1 MLSQFAVIKD
11 TTKINEKDE
20 TLGKTPL
27 RHYTEFLYNSIY
39 KNIRYQNSA
48 EDYLGRFYGEFMS
61 YSGGDGQT
69 LGIVLTPKHITEL
82 FCELADLKVDDKVL
96 DPCCG
101 TAGFLIAAM
110 HKMVKQTNDEAQRRH
125 IKRDQL
131 FGCFK
136 RNVLQEPL

>member
-1 MLSQFAVIKD
+1 MSQFAVIKD
-11 TTKINEKDE
+11 TPKINEKND

-61 YSGGDGQT
+61 YSGGDGLT

-82 FCELADLKVDDKVL
+82 FCELIDLKVDDKVL
-96 DPCCG
+96 DPV
-101 TAGFLIAAM
+101 A
-110 HKMVKQTNDEAQRRH
+110 
-125 IKRDQL
+125 
-131 FGCFK
+131 
-136 RNVLQEPL
+136 VLQVSLLLPCTRWLSKQKMKLREDI